1 MTSMSAMSVA
11 FEATPVKRRDFLFV
25 ATGTVAV
32 AGAVLAGWPLINSMN
47 PDASVRSFSSVEVD
61 LRPIAIGQ
69 RITIRWRGGPV
80 FIDRR
85 TPARIAQAQS
95 DDNSPG
101 LIDPATDAS
110 RVKNPEW
117 LIVIGVCTH
126 LGCIP
131 LGQSDQEPRS
141 EFGGWFCACHGSKYD
156 TSGRVRRGPAPRNLE
171 VPPYTFK
178 GRDLVSI
185 G

>member
-1 MTSMSAMSVA
+1 MIAAPGVIES
-11 FEATPVKRRDFLFV
+11 EPIKRRDFLFI
-25 ATGTVAV
+25 ATGAV
-32 AGAVLAGWPLINSMN
+32 AAVGTALTVWPLIDSMN
-47 PDASVRSFSSVEVD
+47 PDASVLSFSSVEVD
-61 LRPIAIGQ
+61 LRPISVGQ
-69 RITIRWRGGPV
+69 RITVRWRGGPV

-85 TPARIAQAQS
+85 TPARIAQAQT

-101 LIDPATDAS
+101 LIDPATDSS
-110 RVKNPEW
+110 RIKNPEW

-178 GRDLVSI
+178 SRDLVSI